1 MEFLPI
7 IYLSYMFVAI
17 YFLLLFVFIYL
28 HNKKNLFNSP
38 EVKKNYSV
46 SFVVPAYNEGETIGD
61 TIEHIFAI
69 DYKNIKEVIIVND
82 CSTDNTREVV
92 EKLQKKYPKLILINN
107 PKNLGNAGRSKNAGL
122 KFATGDVVAFVDA
135 DSYPAKDSLKKM
147 LGFFNDEKVGAI
159 TCPILVRD
167 ANKFFEKIQDI
178 EYRVIAFTRKL
189 LGYTGAIYVTPGPLA
204 LYRMEAIKSTNGFDG
219 DNMTEDI
226 EITWHLIK
234 NNWEREMCLDTYV
247 STTVPQKFS
256 DWYKQRRR
264 WTIGGIQCIAK
275 YKHEVFKRGMLG
287 MFVLPFFIIQF
298 FLGLV
303 GLCVFF
309 YVGTTNIISNYLF
322 TTYSITAD
330 VPLLTMNNLYITP
343 SFLNYFG
350 IVIFCVSLIFTLISL
365 SIMKKTMLKKHNVF
379 NILFF
384 SIIYLMVYPF
394 ITLIAIYKYFKR
406 ETAWGTH
413 DKKTIKQGHD

>member
-1 MEFLPI
+1 
-7 IYLSYMFVAI
+7 
-17 YFLLLFVFIYL
+17 VFIYL
-28 HNKKNLFNSP
+28 NNKKNLFNSP
-38 EVKKNYSV
+38 ELKKNYSV
-46 SFVVPAYNEGETIGD
+46 SFVVPAYNEGETIAD

-92 EKLQKKYPKLILINN
+92 EKLKLKYPKLILINN

-122 KFATGDVVAFVDA
+122 KYATGDIVAFVDA

-147 LGFFNDEKVGAI
+147 LGFFNDEKVGAV

-189 LGYTGAIYVTPGPLA
+189 LGYTSAIYVTPGPLA

-226 EITWHLIK
+226 EITWNLIK
-234 NNWEREMCLDTYV
+234 NNWEREMCLSTYV
-247 STTVPQKFS
+247 STTVPQKFG

-275 YKHEVFKRGMLG
+275 YKQEIFKRGMLG
-287 MFVLPFFIIQF
+287 MFVLPFFILQF

-303 GLCVFF
+303 GLCVFS
-309 YVGTTNIISNYLF
+309 YVGIRNLISNYLF

-330 VPLLTMNNLYITP
+330 VPLLTMNSLYITP

-350 IVIFCVSLIFTLISL
+350 IVIFFVSLIFTLISL
-365 SIMKKTMLKKHNVF
+365 SIMKKTMLKKHNIF

-384 SIIYLMVYPF
+384 SLIYLMVYPF

-406 ETAWGTH
+406 EIAWGEH
-413 DKKTIKQGHD
+413 DRTNIKK

>member
-1 MEFLPI
+1 
-7 IYLSYMFVAI
+7 MFVSI
-17 YFLLLFVFIYL
+17 YFLLLFIFLYL
-28 HNKKNLFNSP
+28 HNKKNLFAYP
-38 EVKKNYSV
+38 ELKKNYSV
-46 SFVVPAYNEGETIGD
+46 SFVIPAYNEGETIGD
-61 TIEHIFAI
+61 TIEHVFNI
-69 DYKNIKEVIIVND
+69 DYKNIKEVIVVND

-92 EKLQKKYPKLILINN
+92 ENLQKKYSKLILVNN

-122 KFATGDVVAFVDA
+122 KFATGDVIAFVDA

-147 LGFFNDEKVGAI
+147 LGYFQDEKVGAV

-189 LGYTGAIYVTPGPLA
+189 LGYTGGIYVTPGPLA
-204 LYRMEAIKSTNGFDG
+204 LYRKEAIVGTSGFDG

-234 NNWEREMCLDTYV
+234 NGWEREMCLSTHV

-264 WTIGGIQCIAK
+264 WTIGGIQCMAK
-275 YKHEVFKRGMLG
+275 YKHEIFKRGMLG
-287 MFVLPFFIIQF
+287 MFVLPFFILQF
-298 FLGLV
+298 FLGVV
-303 GLCVFF
+303 GLGILF
-309 YVGTTNIISNYLF
+309 YVCGTNIISNYLF
-322 TTYSITAD
+322 TKYSIVAD
-330 VPLLTMNNLYITP
+330 VPLLTMNQIHITP

-350 IVIFCVSLIFTLISL
+350 IVLFLVSLFFTFTSL
-365 SIMKKTMLKKHNVF
+365 SIMKKTMMKKN
-379 NILFF
+379 NIFDVLFF
-384 SIIYLMVYPF
+384 AVIYLMVYPF

-406 ETAWGTH
+406 ETTWGTH
-413 DKKTIKQGHD
+413 DKKSIKQEFV